1 MEEDA
6 ASNIV
11 WHIFRWNC
19 AFFNNSSLEMHTQY
33 ARQRKRKPDLST
45 FPNKCLITHIR
56 DRGRNTIPRPFLPPA
71 PSSSL
76 HLAMFIFYSWTLGLP
91 PLFSL
96 IALRAPSIP
105 SSLMREQ
112 REATKTARYSLAR
125 ARAAT
130 LFPPSAR
137 SLRIPRFWFSIAV
150 YEGKRE
156 RESTFD
162 VARCNESGWRFAR
175 TARDLNFIKRR
186 VHAPALIPMAPRL
199 AYPILVSVVAW
210 IIRKPR
216 GHVPLGAPANDA
228 DCLY

>member
-1 MEEDA
+1 MHKEYSMLFRNQCNFLNILYVSITVYVDCHLLYIYKFFYYFDRRDA

-11 WHIFRWNC
+11 WYIFRWNC

-76 HLAMFIFYSWTLGLP
+76 HLSMFIFYSWTLGLP

-112 REATKTARYSLAR
+112 RKATKTARYSLAR

-130 LFPPSAR
+130 LFPRLLAHSHPPVLIFHRCLRGGERAR
-137 SLRIPRFWFSIAV
+137 STWR
-150 YEGKRE
+150 
-156 RESTFD
+156 D
-162 VARCNESGWRFAR
+162 VTN
-175 TARDLNFIKRR
+175 
-186 VHAPALIPMAPRL
+186 
-199 AYPILVSVVAW
+199 LVDVS
-210 IIRKPR
+210 R
-216 GHVPLGAPANDA
+216 GLHGT
-228 DCLY
+228 